1 MLIVISPA
9 KTLDFESPAVPE
21 ESSLPAFVAESA
33 RLARRLRSLPAT
45 ELGQLMDLSPELAS
59 LNHARFAAWRPRH
72 SRRNARQAVLAFR
85 GDVYVGLRAETFS
98 ADDFAFAQEHLRI
111 LSGLYGVLRPLD
123 LIQPYRLEMGTRL
136 ANERGSNLYAFWG
149 ARIAEQ
155 LAAQLASCGASEL
168 VNLASQEYFRAV
180 DRAHLA
186 APVITPVFKEY
197 RGGKLKIVS
206 FSAKRAR
213 GQMAGFAIRHRLE
226 RAEEL
231 KSFAEDGYRF
241 ERSLSTAGE
250 WVFVR
255 EQPATPVRSG
265 G

>member
-9 KTLDFESPAVPE
+9 KTLDFESPAATAQ
-21 ESSLPAFVAESA
+21 SSMPAFAAESK
-33 RLARRLRSLPAT
+33 RLVERLRALSVS
-45 ELGQLMDLSPELAS
+45 EVGQLMDLSPDLAA
-59 LNHARFAAWRPRH
+59 LNHARFAAWRARH
-72 SRRNARQAVLAFR
+72 SPRNSRQALLAFR
-85 GDVYVGLRAETFS
+85 GDVYLGLRAETFS
-98 ADDFAFAQEHLRI
+98 AADFAFAQEHLRI

-136 ANERGSNLYAFWG
+136 VNERGPNLYAFWG
-149 ARIAEQ
+149 RRIGERLAR
-155 LAAQLASCGASEL
+155 QLASCGASEL

-180 DRAHLA
+180 DSRCLP

-197 RGGKLKIVS
+197 RGGRLKIVS

-213 GQMAGFAIRHRLE
+213 GQMAGFAIRHRLD

-231 KSFAEDGYRF
+231 KSFTEDGYAF
-241 ERSLSTAGE
+241 DASLSTAGE

-255 EQPATPVRSG
+255 DQPGASERG
-265 G
+265 GG